1 MKFLEFLSD
10 ADREY
15 IENFPQG
22 MIMKSAFTVT
32 AATDGTVTASI
43 MNDRLNGKHLLI
55 SIDNSITDKTSDD
68 GGMTY
73 MRKDQVDDLI
83 KALMILRRDLD
94 E

>member
-1 MKFLEFLSD
+1 MKFLDFLSD
-10 ADREY
+10 VDKEY
-15 IENFPQG
+15 IENFPQD

-55 SIDNSITDKTSDD
+55 SIDNSTTAKTSDD

-83 KALMILRRDLD
+83 KALMILRRDL

>member
-55 SIDNSITDKTSDD
+55 NIDNSTTDKTSDD

-73 MRKDQVDDLI
+73 LRKDQVDDLI
-83 KALMILRRDLD
+83 KALMILRRDL